1 VGRRLGCAQLK
12 VAGVG
17 YWEPFPD
24 TDTYSGM
31 MAEADLELVKRAKAG
46 DRSAF
51 DDLVGPLIGQAFRL
65 AFGMLHDRAAAED
78 AVQEAAVRSW
88 RKLNNLRPGNPLRP
102 WFLAIVANQCRT
114 ALRGRWWSV
123 LRVEVVEGSESAAFE
138 DRVVRG
144 ADLRAALRKLGTD
157 QREVLVLRYYLDL
170 PLEEVA
176 AITGVRVGTVKS
188 RINRGLAALRPHFE
202 PEGALA

>member
-1 VGRRLGCAQLK
+1 
-12 VAGVG
+12 
-17 YWEPFPD
+17 
-24 TDTYSGM
+24 M
-31 MAEADLELVKRAKAG
+31 MAEADLVLVKKAKAG
-46 DRSAF
+46 DRAAF
-51 DDLVGPLIGQAFRL
+51 DELVGPLVAQAFRL
-65 AFGMLHDRAAAED
+65 AFGMLHDRASAED

-88 RKLNNLRPGNPLRP
+88 RKIGNLRPGMPLRP

-114 ALRGRWWSV
+114 VMRSRWWSV
-123 LRVEVVEGSESAAFE
+123 LRVEVIEGPEIAAFE
-138 DRVVRG
+138 DRIVRG

-188 RINRGLAALRPHFE
+188 RINRGLAAMRPHFE

>member
-1 VGRRLGCAQLK
+1 MRRRLGCAQLK
-12 VAGVG
+12 VAPVSDR
-17 YWEPFPD
+17 EPFPD
-24 TDTYSGM
+24 TETYSGM

-51 DDLVGPLIGQAFRL
+51 DELVGPLIGQAFRL

-102 WFLAIVANQCRT
+102 WFLAIVANQCRSVMR
-114 ALRGRWWSV
+114 ARWWSV
-123 LRVEVVEGSESAAFE
+123 LRVEVIERPESAAFE
-138 DRVVRG
+138 DRIVRG

-202 PEGALA
+202 PVGAPA

>member
-1 VGRRLGCAQLK
+1 
-12 VAGVG
+12 
-17 YWEPFPD
+17 
-24 TDTYSGM
+24 M
-31 MAEADLELVKRAKAG
+31 MADADIELVQRAKAG

-51 DDLVGPLIGQAFRL
+51 DQLVGPLIGPAFRL

-88 RKLNNLRPGNPLRP
+88 RKLNNLRAGNPLRP

-114 ALRGRWWSV
+114 AMRARWWSV
-123 LRVEVVEGSESAAFE
+123 LRFEVIDRPESAAFE
-138 DRVVRG
+138 DRIVRG

-176 AITGVRVGTVKS
+176 SITGVRVGTVKS

>member
-1 VGRRLGCAQLK
+1 
-12 VAGVG
+12 
-17 YWEPFPD
+17 
-24 TDTYSGM
+24 M
-31 MAEADLELVKRAKAG
+31 MVEADRELVQRAKAG

-51 DDLVGPLIGQAFRL
+51 DELVGPLIGQAFRL

-78 AVQEAAVRSW
+78 AVQEAAGRSW
-88 RKLNNLRPGNPLRP
+88 RKMNNLRPGNPIRP

-114 ALRGRWWSV
+114 PMRARWWSV
-123 LRVEVVEGSESAAFE
+123 LRVEGIEGSESAAFE

-188 RINRGLAALRPHFE
+188 RINRGLAAMRPHFATVE
-202 PEGALA
+202 ALT